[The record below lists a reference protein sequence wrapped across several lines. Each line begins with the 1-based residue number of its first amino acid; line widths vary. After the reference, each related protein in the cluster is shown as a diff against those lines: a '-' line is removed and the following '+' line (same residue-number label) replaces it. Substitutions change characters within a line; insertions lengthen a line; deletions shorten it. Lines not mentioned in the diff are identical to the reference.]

1 MLNINAPILGAI
13 WAQTDKSVIG
23 RNGTMPWRVP
33 EDLKHFQRTTAGKPV
48 IMGRRTWESLPDTHK
63 PLPGRVNIIVTRS
76 VNGIEH
82 RNGGIWVS
90 SLDAALEEAYRAVA
104 NQENASDSVAV
115 EPNLLTHGEPEQD
128 TLGCEGGT
136 KATEP
141 VEQETESEQGTGS
154 TESEEDTATEPVE
167 PEPTHADVWI
177 IGGGALY
184 SEALTRNDL
193 PCYKHVCVIER
204 TLLTA
209 IDGTVIPGDTK
220 APTLEVGTKGNNDT
234 VHPTQTI
241 WETVTEQP
249 LRVSESG
256 YLLDEHGEMCPV
268 VYTFQTVTRAI
279 L

>member
-1 MLNINAPILGAI
+1 MTLNINTPILGAI
-13 WAQTDKSVIG
+13 WAQTRDGIIG

-48 IMGRRTWESLPDTHK
+48 IMGRHTWESLPKAYK

-76 VNGIEH
+76 ANGIEH
-82 RNGGIWVS
+82 RNEGIWVS
-90 SLDAALEEAYRAVA
+90 SLDAALEETYRAVID
-104 NQENASDSVAV
+104 QESAGESIAV
-115 EPNLLTHGEPEQD
+115 EADQLTYSKPEQD
-128 TLGCEGGT
+128 
-136 KATEP
+136 
-141 VEQETESEQGTGS
+141 TGS
-154 TESEEDTATEPVE
+154 TESEEDTATELVE

-184 SEALTRNDL
+184 SEALTRDNL
-193 PCYKHVCVIER
+193 PHYKHVCVIER

-220 APTLEVGTKGNNDT
+220 APTLTD
-234 VHPTQTI
+234 
-241 WETVTEQP
+241 WETVSEQP